1 MQVNLSN
8 IKLPGTEEE
17 PSKNLSQEEHHK
29 LNFDKNTDIIKHEIE
44 LKITQMNR
52 KIERFHNKESIL
64 DKMISMTNQEIE
76 SLSPTEFTRR
86 GQKQAILLKQLE
98 ALSVLNDTI
107 LKYED
112 SIQKYNKMIIDI
124 ENNKLK
130 TFISIKSISKE
141 EINEEMDL
149 KKLLVEVQELIK
161 NGSTGSNGELGNQG
175 MLSEIE
181 TELIENNYN

>member
-1 MQVNLSN
+1 MNVNLSD
-8 IKLPGTEEE
+8 IKLPGSKEE
-17 PSKNLSQEEHHK
+17 PDKNLSQEEYHK
-29 LNFDKNTDIIKHEIE
+29 KNFDKNIDVIKHEIE
-44 LKITQMNR
+44 LKIIAMNK

-76 SLSPTEFTRR
+76 SLSPNEFTRR
-86 GQKQAILLKQLE
+86 GQKQAVLLKQLE

-130 TFISIKSISKE
+130 NFISINAISKE
-141 EINEEMDL
+141 EKTDEMDL
-149 KKLLVEVQELIK
+149 KKLLVEVQELMK
-161 NGSTGSNGELGNQG
+161 ASSENPSTNQG

-181 TELIENNYN
+181 AELIENNYN